1 MLIPKWTT
9 IYLNSLLLKITVIFS
24 DIPEAIDPFLLVFM
38 ENASS
43 SGGRMA
49 IRWAIGALLIIL
61 TVAVY
66 DLSS

>member
-1 MLIPKWTT
+1 M
-9 IYLNSLLLKITVIFS
+9 TVIFS
-24 DIPEAIDPFLLVFM
+24 DIPGAIDPFLLVLI

-49 IRWAIGALLIIL
+49 TRWAIGALLIIL

-66 DLSS
+66 DFSS